1 MKFEIQ
7 SIGVIHSPFINKKD
21 APPQV
26 SYSSNTIATV
36 EIYPV
41 YVDGINGLER
51 FEYIIIISYLHKSQG
66 YSLMT
71 IPRTDNKLRG
81 VFSTRSPHRPNPI
94 ALSITKLL
102 EIKNNI
108 LHIQGIDLING
119 TPVLDIKPY
128 IKEI

>member
-7 SIGVIHSPFINKKD
+7 PIGVVHSPFISKKD

-26 SYSSNTIATV
+26 KYSLNTRATV
-36 EIYPV
+36 EIYSD

-51 FEYIIIISYLHKSQG
+51 FENIIIISYLHKSSS

-94 ALSITKLL
+94 ALSVTRLL

-108 LHIQGIDLING
+108 LYVEGIDLINE

>member
-1 MKFEIQ
+1 LKFEIQ
-7 SIGVIHSPFINKKD
+7 PIGVVHSPFINKND

-26 SYSSNTIATV
+26 SYSSNTKATV
-36 EIYPV
+36 EIYPD
-41 YVDGINGLER
+41 YVDGINGFER
-51 FEYIIIISYLHKSQG
+51 FESIIIISYLHKSQN

-81 VFSTRSPHRPNPI
+81 VFSTKSPHRPNPI
-94 ALSITKLL
+94 AISITRLL

-108 LHIQGIDLING
+108 IYIQGIDLINE

-128 IKEI
+128 IEEI

>member
-7 SIGVIHSPFINKKD
+7 PIGVVHSPFINKKD

-26 SYSSNTIATV
+26 KYSLNAKATV
-36 EIYPV
+36 EIYHD

-51 FEYIIIISYLHKSQG
+51 FENIIIISYLHKSDS
-66 YSLMT
+66 YSLTT

-94 ALSITKLL
+94 AISITKLL
-102 EIKNNI
+102 EINNNI
-108 LHIQGIDLING
+108 LYIQGIDLINE